1 MRKPIQCEGV
11 ERGPAKTAQ
20 IAVAGSVNPAF
31 LGGIL
36 SHALPVLKNAA
47 MGALQGALGG
57 GS

>member
-31 LGGIL
+31 LGGLWSSI
-36 SHALPVLKNAA
+36 SPVLKNAA
-47 MGALQGALGG
+47 VGALQGALG
-57 GS
+57 